1 MRNDAHDEPDN
12 DLPEMAS
19 DERLHEV
26 YRAPPRVVVWPLW
39 GVIGVLLMALL
50 ALGLWSQQQI
60 ALLSTRLTA
69 TQESFVEISD
79 AAAGRLKDISGQ
91 VVATE
96 STITSERE
104 ALRLR
109 MRQLE
114 ERFAE
119 FNRREQ
125 AAANEQESGQKVQQ
139 EVLGRLIEQLKT
151 QQERQLSLENQ
162 LAAHAT
168 ELAQL
173 RQEQQRLQTTF
184 AENAS
189 RLAELAP
196 RLAQVEHSA
205 SELQKS
211 LSGQAAWGAQVA
223 RLEEDVLILR
233 SQLEA
238 LTPNR
243 PR

>member
-1 MRNDAHDEPDN
+1 M
-12 DLPEMAS
+12 
-19 DERLHEV
+19 
-26 YRAPPRVVVWPLW
+26 
-39 GVIGVLLMALL
+39 
-50 ALGLWSQQQI
+50 
-60 ALLSTRLTA
+60 
-69 TQESFVEISD
+69 
-79 AAAGRLKDISGQ
+79 
-91 VVATE
+91 VATE

-125 AAANEQESGQKVQQ
+125 AVANEQESGQKVQQ

-196 RLAQVEHSA
+196 RLAQIEHSV

-233 SQLEA
+233 SQLDA

>member
-39 GVIGVLLMALL
+39 GVIGILLMALL

-125 AAANEQESGQKVQQ
+125 AVANEQESGQKVQQ

-196 RLAQVEHSA
+196 RLAQIEHSV

-233 SQLEA
+233 SQLDA

>member
-39 GVIGVLLMALL
+39 GVIGILLMALL

-69 TQESFVEISD
+69 TQERFVEISD

-125 AAANEQESGQKVQQ
+125 AVANEQESGQKVQQ

-162 LAAHAT
+162 LTAHAT

-196 RLAQVEHSA
+196 RLAQIEHSV

-233 SQLEA
+233 SQLDA

>member
-1 MRNDAHDEPDN
+1 MRNDAHDEPEN
-12 DLPEMAS
+12 DLPEIAP
-19 DERLHEV
+19 EGRLHEV
-26 YRAPPRVVVWPLW
+26 YRAPSRAVLWPLW
-39 GVIGVLLMALL
+39 VIVGLLLLALL
-50 ALGLWSQQQI
+50 VLGLWSQQQI
-60 ALLSTRLTA
+60 SQLATRLTA
-69 TQESFVEISD
+69 TQDSFVEISEV
-79 AAAGRLKDISGQ
+79 AAGRLKDISGQ

-114 ERFAE
+114 ERFSD

-125 AAANEQESGQKVQQ
+125 ASATEQASGQKVQQ
-139 EVLGRLIEQLKT
+139 DVLERLIEQLKT

-162 LAAHAT
+162 LAASAA

-173 RQEQQRLQTTF
+173 RQEQQRLQITYT
-184 AENAS
+184 ETAS
-189 RLAELAP
+189 RLSELAP
-196 RLAQVEHSA
+196 RLTQIENTLSDV
-205 SELQKS
+205 QKT
-211 LSGQAAWGAQVA
+211 LNTHAGWGAQVA
-223 RLEEDVLILR
+223 RFEEDMLILR
-233 SQLEA
+233 SQLDA